1 MSSRERARVNNAETA
16 SPWPDQAAKILT
28 LTDLTSRLNFFPLAE
43 PREFQVHEMWG
54 LAQRL
59 TETGRSKRQEL
70 TQNSTG
76 IGTKTSFILKVETE
90 ILCADYRHYRP
101 IKGTDVERAT
111 RAIFKLQAKS
121 DANDIFKRIIRT
133 NLDVLKHMKRVCDEE
148 EEAPRVEFFELVCL
162 GLNQREVVDDG
173 AFNDRYGEVAR
184 RWKEHNDWRKIL
196 EDEILLSWI
205 AGKRLDIVARAR
217 MLVAGE
223 EQFEELLEDY
233 NQLREEMARLVL
245 KISAATGG
253 KEFLLRHK
261 NELWD
266 VVEER

>member
-1 MSSRERARVNNAETA
+1 MMSSRERARVNNAETA

-76 IGTKTSFILKVETE
+76 I
-90 ILCADYRHYRP
+90 DYRHYRP